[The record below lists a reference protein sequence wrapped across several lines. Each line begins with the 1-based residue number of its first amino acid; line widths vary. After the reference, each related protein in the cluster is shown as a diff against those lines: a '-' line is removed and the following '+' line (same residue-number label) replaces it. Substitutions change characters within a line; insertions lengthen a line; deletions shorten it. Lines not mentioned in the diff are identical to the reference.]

1 MGAKLPS
8 DVSTCCRPIPTTA
21 SALALGEICHVPSP
35 RFLKAKSK
43 DNSYRL
49 DRNVSDMT
57 STPNKFLTQRKVNVL
72 SAPFSGGQG
81 KGGVDDGPKKLLDH
95 GLLEDIKRSG
105 WQVSDETLDL
115 TGMKP
120 AEDPPM
126 GNMKNTR
133 YVSKVTKHLADACA
147 KSQGSGGLTLTV
159 GGDHS
164 LAIGTIA
171 GLMQKYP
178 EACVLWIDAQ

>member
-1 MGAKLPS
+1 
-8 DVSTCCRPIPTTA
+8 
-21 SALALGEICHVPSP
+21 
-35 RFLKAKSK
+35 
-43 DNSYRL
+43 
-49 DRNVSDMT
+49 MT
-57 STPNKFLTQRKVNVL
+57 STPTKFLTEKRVNVI

-95 GLLEDIKRSG
+95 GLLNDIQKSG
-105 WQVSDETLDL
+105 WQVTSETLDF
-115 TGMKP
+115 TTMKP
-120 AEDPPM
+120 DSDPPI
-126 GNMKNTR
+126 GVMKNTR
-133 YVSKVTKHLADACA
+133 FVSNVTKHLAGKCA
-147 KSQGSGGLTLTV
+147 ASQASGGLTLTV